1 MRSKYIL
8 ATGLVCLFLSIVFVV
23 AFLNNPNYPALVIA
37 GESSVGTWASGMLLV
52 MSATTSLLFGMRR
65 GWFPWSVVA
74 IFFLVLALDER
85 FMLHEHV
92 KGRIIFFYGLDP
104 ARQHLIAELP
114 VIAGA
119 VLGAMVAFILWR
131 QVRRPGRMLLVGA
144 IVLGIASVTID
155 VLALGVL
162 WEDSFKVF
170 AELMVVCAL
179 LMEV

>member
-1 MRSKYIL
+1 VGIL
-8 ATGLVCLFLSIVFVV
+8 CVFFAIVFIIS
-23 AFLNNPNYPALVIA
+23 FLNNPYYPANVIA
-37 GESSVGTWASGMLLV
+37 GEASVGTWASGVLLV
-52 MSATTSLLFGMRR
+52 MSATVSLILGMRR

-85 FMLHEHV
+85 FMLHESV
-92 KGRIIFFYGLDP
+92 KGRIIFHYQLDP

-119 VLGAMVAFILWR
+119 LVGGLISFILWR
-131 QVRRPGRMLLVGA
+131 HLRRTGRMLLVGA
-144 IVLGIASVTID
+144 IVLGIASMTID

-170 AELMVVCAL
+170 AELLVTGAL
-179 LMEV
+179 LSEA